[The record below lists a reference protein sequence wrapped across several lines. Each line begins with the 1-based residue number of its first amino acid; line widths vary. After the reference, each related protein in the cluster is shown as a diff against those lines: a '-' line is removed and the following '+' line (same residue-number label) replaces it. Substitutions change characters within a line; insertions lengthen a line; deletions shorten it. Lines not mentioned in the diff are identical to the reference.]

1 MKPTTL
7 TRVLRVAILASAPM
21 LFGSPVLLHA
31 ADTTAASAPA
41 RATAQP
47 DMPPPP
53 PPGSFD
59 ENDGNDP
66 NLPPG
71 MQRPPRHRPD
81 GMTDEMAALEKF
93 LDMSPEQ
100 LAMIRNLIGR
110 IEQMSAEEKEEL
122 RSRIR
127 NLREM
132 DSERRQKLM
141 DMHRQIPWEERMIL
155 HQYWRS
161 LPDEERKQLW
171 EEMKD
176 LSPEERLAHK
186 QQILEK
192 ARAAGFD
199 ESTLPPPPASR
210 PDFPRR
216 KGPQDSEATG
226 DDAPLPPQ

>member
-1 MKPTTL
+1 
-7 TRVLRVAILASAPM
+7 
-21 LFGSPVLLHA
+21 
-31 ADTTAASAPA
+31 
-41 RATAQP
+41 
-47 DMPPPP
+47 
-53 PPGSFD
+53 
-59 ENDGNDP
+59 
-66 NLPPG
+66 
-71 MQRPPRHRPD
+71 
-81 GMTDEMAALEKF
+81 MTDEMAALEKF

-122 RSRIR
+122 RTRIR

-132 DSERRQKLM
+132 DAERRQKLM

-161 LPDEERKQLW
+161 LSDEERKQLA
-171 EEMKD
+171 EEMKN

-199 ESTLPPPPASR
+199 ESNLPPPPAR

-216 KGPQDSEATG
+216 KVSQDAETTG
-226 DDAPLPPQ
+226 SGDSQPAQ